1 MPQLAQRSHGEDL
14 AREEHQARSS
24 KGPTIKRVATIE
36 ITGEKL
42 AAFDIGF
49 VADGAYHLA
58 DRSNKSVDI
67 FDI

>member
-1 MPQLAQRSHGEDL
+1 VVGEL
-14 AREEHQARSS
+14 VLGHTWPRG